1 MQSIKKYL
9 KISKQHINNKHRI
22 FFKEFIKY
30 LIMKIILTGG
40 TGFIGS
46 NFLNHAIPKKHQ
58 ILAIRKNPKSKTRI
72 PLIEEPIWLDK
83 EIDEV
88 NVNELEGYDCL
99 IHLAAHSA
107 NTPYDS
113 IENCLEFNLIKS
125 FAFLKKAYKAGVS
138 KFIIAGSC
146 FEYGKKGEESEF
158 IPPDAALFPTQSYP
172 ASKAA
177 ASIIFTQWAIENS
190 IDMTILRI
198 FQVFGKGESKNRFWP
213 SIKETAKSGKDFE
226 MTKGE
231 QVDFINVEI
240 VAKQILEEAL
250 NINQLISIK
259 NIGSGDPQ
267 TLAKFATRFGKKIRV
282 RVNNFSAKEYRKRK
296 FIDMCLI

>member
-1 MQSIKKYL
+1 
-9 KISKQHINNKHRI
+9 
-22 FFKEFIKY
+22 
-30 LIMKIILTGG
+30 MKIILTGA

-72 PLIEEPIWLDK
+72 SLIEEPIWLDK

-88 NVNELEGYDCL
+88 NINELEGYDCVV
-99 IHLAAHSA
+99 HLAAHSA

-146 FEYGKKGEESEF
+146 FEYGKKGEEYEF

-172 ASKAA
+172 SSKAA

-198 FQVFGKGESKNRFWP
+198 FQVYGEGESQSRFWP
-213 SIKETAKSGKDFE
+213 SIREKVKSGYNFE
-226 MTKGE
+226 MTYGE
-231 QVDFINVEI
+231 QVRDFVNVKL
-240 VAKQILEEAL
+240 VAKEILEEAL
-250 NINQLISIK
+250 NTDKLVSIK
-259 NIGSGDPQ
+259 NVGSGTPK
-267 TLAKFATRFGKKIRV
+267 TLAEFAKKIWEE
-282 RVNNFSAKEYRKRK
+282 NNAKGKIIFGAKEYRKGEIFRYVPDIK
-296 FIDMCLI
+296 KRFILKTNNSNQK

>member
-1 MQSIKKYL
+1 
-9 KISKQHINNKHRI
+9 
-22 FFKEFIKY
+22 
-30 LIMKIILTGG
+30 MKIILTGG

-46 NFLNHAIPKKHQ
+46 NFLNHAISKKHQ
-58 ILAIRKNPKSKTRI
+58 ILAIRRNTQRKTKV
-72 PLIEEPIWLDK
+72 PLKKEPLWLNK
-83 EIDEV
+83 EIDKVVEE
-88 NVNELEGYDCL
+88 ELRGYDCVV
-99 IHLAAHSA
+99 HLAAHSA

-125 FAFLKKAYKAGVS
+125 FDFLKKAYKAGIR

-146 FEYGKKGEESEF
+146 FEYGIKGEEYEF
-158 IPPDAALFPTQSYP
+158 IPPDASLFPTQSYP

-231 QVDFINVEI
+231 QVRDFINVEI

-267 TLAKFATRFGKKIRV
+267 TLAKFAYKIWEENKSKGKIILG
-282 RVNNFSAKEYRKRK
+282 AKEYRKGEIYRYVPDIK
-296 FIDMCLI
+296 KRFIIKNNHSDKKE